1 MLKDVRANMLGSQL
15 KKETKNGKNKLY
27 FKKERTKHKSKKL
40 KIKCLKQEIHWM
52 DLTTYWV

>member
-1 MLKDVRANMLGSQL
+1 MLGSQL